1 MTTQTEIR
9 NQVVNRNRFQC
20 LTCQPFFN
28 TPQQFL
34 RLQKT
39 KVLTEKTILT
49 LENSVSTL
57 ENSVSTLEKTVS
69 TFVFASTAIPKNTP
83 VSGKTIWT
91 ETK

>member
-1 MTTQTEIR
+1 MTTQTGIR

-57 ENSVSTLEKTVS
+57 EKTVSTLEKNS
-69 TFVFASTAIPKNTP
+69 QYFCFREHSHP
-83 VSGKTIWT
+83 
-91 ETK
+91 

>member
-1 MTTQTEIR
+1 MTTQTGIR

-39 KVLTEKTILT
+39 KVLTGKTIL
-49 LENSVSTL
+49 TL

-69 TFVFASTAIPKNTP
+69 TFVFVSTAIPKNAP